1 MSKTSTKPRL
11 RCTSVDF
18 IEIECQ
24 RPIVPRLVIRLTQGI
39 TILMESSADFPL
51 ACEFISGVSN
61 CLFNIFLIG
70 VISLDFWVIQC

>member
-1 MSKTSTKPRL
+1 MRQIRYDACMSKTSTKPRL

-51 ACEFISGVSN
+51 ACEFISTLRSHDSQQG
-61 CLFNIFLIG
+61 G
-70 VISLDFWVIQC
+70 RP